1 MLLRDAQDCPR
12 EKAEHFF
19 YCHVYLFLSALSR
32 KYSALKIHCGFFDFL
47 NRFIIISKLNTL
59 SFCPSN
65 CQALSFTG
73 SAALGRFSLGS
84 SDAGNEGEWD
94 KSVQVLWSS
103 GVRAHTQSG
112 TLSSGSGI
120 FSSDLTPGKF
130 RTALDKAGAKSVETT
145 TQGAPVLALLS
156 HIPESTTRSW
166 SHWKSFPEVLLC
178 QDQLTKPLALC
189 WIFFLYF

>member
-1 MLLRDAQDCPR
+1 MLLRGAEDCPH
-12 EKAEHFF
+12 EKAEYFV

-32 KYSALKIHCGFFDFL
+32 KYSALKIRCGFFDFL

-103 GVRAHTQSG
+103 GVRAHALSG
-112 TLSSGSGI
+112 THSTGLGI
-120 FSSDLTPGKF
+120 FSSDLTAGKF
-130 RTALDKAGAKSVETT
+130 RTALDKAGAKSVETNCSSSGCT
-145 TQGAPVLALLS
+145 CTGFPLP
-156 HIPESTTRSW
+156 H
-166 SHWKSFPEVLLC
+166 HWKHYKVLIPHSPSSPHANLPT
-178 QDQLTKPLALC
+178 QLL
-189 WIFFLYF
+189 